1 MFSSDVFCLE
11 SLETLFSGVG
21 AGRDAAERP
30 STQPKLGVTTSFED
44 RNNPEVKDGGSFLQS
59 QLLGGGGRKTA
70 AIPRPSWATVNSKPL
85 WTRVRHMGGPERQ
98 NLMSETESQALT
110 VNSVCAGVNT
120 CNPGLSSNGAYCFY
134 RGPSSQL

>member
-30 STQPKLGVTTSFED
+30 STQPKLEVTTSFED

-59 QLLGGGGRKTA
+59 QHLGGGGRRLLSFRGHLGLQS
-70 AIPRPSWATVNSKPL
+70 IPSR
-85 WTRVRHMGGPERQ
+85 
-98 NLMSETESQALT
+98 
-110 VNSVCAGVNT
+110 C
-120 CNPGLSSNGAYCFY
+120 GLE
-134 RGPSSQL
+134 